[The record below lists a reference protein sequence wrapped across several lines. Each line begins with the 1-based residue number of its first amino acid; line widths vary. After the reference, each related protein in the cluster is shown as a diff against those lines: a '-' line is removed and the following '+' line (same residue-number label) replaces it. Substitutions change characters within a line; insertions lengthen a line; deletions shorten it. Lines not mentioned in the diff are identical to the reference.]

1 MKTMSRWKL
10 SSRIAVWSLLINFII
25 ECLGRHSVV
34 KALVYALGSP
44 LVFLYNSLLIGIT
57 FSVVYLTK
65 RKVFALSVVAAAWL
79 GMGFVNFVLLSFR
92 VTPFTAAD
100 FQLIK
105 YGINVMP
112 IYMSWYQI
120 VLLVIGAAAVAA
132 GVIILWRKGPK
143 DSEKIRYPMR
153 IGVIAVLFAV
163 FMGITQ
169 LGIWTNMLS
178 TNFGNIAFAYQ
189 DYGFPYCFSNSLLN
203 VGINKPDDYAPEV
216 VEVIE
221 KEDIIQEETKP
232 EELTEKELPDIIFV
246 QLESFYDPMA
256 VKGLSLSQDPIPNF
270 RRLSKEYS
278 TGYLSVPSVGA
289 GTANTEFEVISGMN
303 LDFFGPGEYPYKTVL
318 QKEVCESISFD
329 LKDIGYGAHA
339 IHNNEGT
346 FYDRHKVFSQLGF
359 DTFTPIEYMY
369 DAERNPT
376 GWVKD
381 KILVGEIMKSLD
393 STEGSDFVY
402 AISVQ
407 GHGAYPSDKVIEN
420 PKIQVTEYL
429 TPAEDGTGEAE
440 PAEEA
445 VVNAWEYYCNEINE
459 MDQFIG
465 ELIEALDNR
474 GKDCV
479 LVMYGDHLPTMGLEE
494 TDLLAGNL
502 FQTRYVMWNNMGLAK
517 QDRDVE
523 AYQLTAQVLA
533 QLDIHVG
540 TMIRYHQKFLK
551 EKNGDADAYLENMKV
566 LEYDMLYGDREI
578 YGGTVPYEPTKL
590 RMGTMP
596 ITIDKVLYSGG
607 IMRVYGKNFNE
618 YSKLFIDGR
627 EMETE
632 YVSSRLITYE
642 DEDFDPEEHILTVQQ
657 VGRDTV
663 ALGGT
668 EEFLWQAPTPETRA
682 PKPATASDAAEHSND
697 REAFGYPY

>member
-1 MKTMSRWKL
+1 MNAMSRWKL
-10 SSRIAVWSLLINFII
+10 SSRIAVWSLLINFIV

-44 LVFLYNSLLIGIT
+44 MVFLYNSILIGIT
-57 FSVVYLTK
+57 FSVVYLTR
-65 RKVFALSVVAAAWL
+65 RKVFAVAVVAAAWL
-79 GMGFVNFVLLSFR
+79 GMGFVNFVLLTFR

-105 YGINVMP
+105 YGLNVMP

-120 VLLVIGAAAVAA
+120 VLLIIGAVAAVA

-143 DSEKIRYPMR
+143 DSEKIPYPMR
-153 IGVIAVLFAV
+153 ILKIVVCFGV

-169 LGIWTNMLS
+169 LGVWTNMLS

-221 KEDIIQEETKP
+221 KEDIIPEETKA
-232 EELTEKELPDIIFV
+232 EEMEKEETPDIIFI
-246 QLESFYDPMA
+246 QLESFYDPAA
-256 VKGLSLSQDPIPNF
+256 VKGLTLSQDPIPYF
-270 RRLSKEYS
+270 RKLTKEFS

-369 DAERNPT
+369 DVERNPT
-376 GWVKD
+376 GWAKD
-381 KILVGEIMKSLD
+381 RILIDEILKSLD
-393 STEGSDFVY
+393 FTEKSDFIY

-407 GHGAYPSDKVIEN
+407 GHGAYPSEKVIEH
-420 PKIQVTEYL
+420 PKIQVEEYL
-429 TPAEDGTGEAE
+429 KTAEDGTEESDEAS
-440 PAEEA
+440 A
-445 VVNAWEYYCNEINE
+445 NAWEYYCNEINE
-459 MDQFIG
+459 MDQFI
-465 ELIEALDNR
+465 EHLVKALEAR
-474 GKDCV
+474 GKNCV
-479 LVMYGDHLPTMGLEE
+479 LVMYGDHLPSMGLEE
-494 TDLLAGNL
+494 TDLKNGNL
-502 FQTRYVMWNNMGLAK
+502 FQTRYVMWNNMGLEK

-523 AYQLTAQVLA
+523 AYQLTAQILD

-551 EKNGDADAYLENMKV
+551 EKSGDMDDYLDKMKV

-590 RMGTMP
+590 RMGTLP

-607 IMRVYGKNFNE
+607 VMKVYGKNFNE
-618 YSKLFIDGR
+618 FSKLFIDGK

-632 YVSSRLITYE
+632 YVSSRLIIYE

-663 ALGGT
+663 ALGST
-668 EEFLWQAPTPETRA
+668 EEFLWQV
-682 PKPATASDAAEHSND
+682 PKAATASNADDCRND

>member
-10 SSRIAVWSLLINFII
+10 SSKIVVWSLLINFII

-34 KALVYALGSP
+34 KALVYALGNP
-44 LVFLYNSLLIGIT
+44 LVFLYNSILIGIT
-57 FSVVYLTK
+57 FSVVYLTR
-65 RKVFALSVVAAAWL
+65 RKVFALVIIAAAWL
-79 GMGFVNFVLLSFR
+79 GMGVVNFVLLSFR

-100 FQLIK
+100 LRLIK
-105 YGINVMP
+105 YGLNVMP
-112 IYMSWYQI
+112 TYMTWYQI
-120 VLLVIGAAAVAA
+120 ALLIIGAVAAVA
-132 GVIILWRKGPK
+132 GIIILWRKGPK
-143 DSEKIRYPMR
+143 DSKKISYPTH
-153 IGVIAVLFAV
+153 IGMIAVCFAA

-169 LGIWTNMLS
+169 LGVWTNVLS
-178 TNFGNIAFAYQ
+178 NNFGNIAFAYQ

-221 KEDIIQEETKP
+221 KENIIPEETKS
-232 EELTEKELPDIIFV
+232 EELQEKEMPDIIFI
-246 QLESFYDPMA
+246 QLESFFDPTM
-256 VKGLSLSQDPIPNF
+256 VKGLTLSQDPIPNF
-270 RRLSKEYS
+270 RKLTREYS

-329 LKDIGYGAHA
+329 LKDIGYAAHA

-359 DTFTPIEYMY
+359 DSFTPVEYMY
-369 DAERNPT
+369 DVERNPT

-381 KILVGEIMKSLD
+381 KILVDEILKSLD

-402 AISVQ
+402 TISVQ
-407 GHGAYPSDKVIEN
+407 GHGAYPSEKVIED
-420 PKIQVTEYL
+420 PRIQVTEYL
-429 TPAEDGTGEAE
+429 PPAEEETEEAE
-440 PAEEA
+440 PADE
-445 VVNAWEYYCNEINE
+445 VLVNAWEYYCNEINE

-465 ELIEALDNR
+465 ELIKALNSR
-474 GKDCV
+474 KKDCV

-494 TDLLAGNL
+494 EDLKNGNL
-502 FQTRYVMWNNMGLAK
+502 FQTRYVMWNNMGLEK

-523 AYQLTAQVLA
+523 AYQLTAQILD

-551 EKNGDADAYLENMKV
+551 ENNRDMEAYLENMKV
-566 LEYDMLYGDREI
+566 LEYDMLYGEREI

-596 ITIDKVLYSGG
+596 ITIEKVLYSGG
-607 IMRVYGKNFNE
+607 VMRVYGKNFNE
-618 YSKLFIDGR
+618 YSKLFIDGK

-632 YVSSRLITYE
+632 YVSSSLITYE

-657 VGRDTV
+657 VGKDMIS
-663 ALGGT
+663 LGST
-668 EEFLWQAPTPETRA
+668 EEFQWKA
-682 PKPATASDAAEHSND
+682 PKTATASDAAYRRND
-697 REAFGYPY
+697 KEAFGSPY